1 MCFRFDG
8 ENAVAV
14 CRPENCR
21 ERLRAAGTPL
31 PAASR
36 GEPGRL
42 AAAGSVEPTDVG
54 PSRSLA
60 VSSLPVY

>member
-8 ENAVAV
+8 ENAVTT
-14 CRPENCR
+14 CRPETCG
-21 ERLRAAGTPL
+21 ERLRAAGPL
-31 PAASR
+31 SAVSR

-42 AAAGSVEPTDVG
+42 AATGSIEPADAEHG
-54 PSRSLA
+54 RSLA

>member
-31 PAASR
+31 PSASR
-36 GEPGRL
+36 GEPSRL
-42 AAAGSVEPTDVG
+42 AATGSIEAADAEHG
-54 PSRSLA
+54 RSLA